1 MKKNAH
7 IAPPIKYFP
16 ASSKWY
22 NKTRKGIKHIQMEDT
37 KLFSFEKKN
46 LTPHMENFNCKNTQL
61 LKAVVGKISFHSNAK
76 EGQCQRMFKLPKT
89 VQLHSF
95 HMLEGN
101 AQNPLS

>member
-37 KLFSFEKKN
+37 KLFSFEKK
-46 LTPHMENFNCKNTQL
+46 
-61 LKAVVGKISFHSNAK
+61 I
-76 EGQCQRMFKLPKT
+76 
-89 VQLHSF
+89 
-95 HMLEGN
+95 
-101 AQNPLS
+101 